1 MNARKLVTGSVL
13 AAGLGVAGLLGAAP
27 AFAGP
32 GVSAS
37 VDGGDAVGFGDQE
50 AASGAFASSTES
62 NNALAISTGFSPVGA
77 TAVATGTGNN
87 VVAIDGVAVT
97 GPLTARN
104 NVITVAGAPPWAG
117 THTTTPS

>member
-1 MNARKLVTGSVL
+1 M
-13 AAGLGVAGLLGAAP
+13 AGLLGAAP

-50 AASGAFASSTES
+50 AGGAVASSTKT
-62 NNALAISTGFSPVGA
+62 NNALAISTGLSPVGA
-77 TAVATGTGNN
+77 TATALGTGNN
-87 VVAIDGVAVT
+87 VVTIDGVGVT

-104 NVITVAGAPPWAG
+104 NIVTVAGATALGVDAHDNTVVNVAG
-117 THTTTPS
+117 VVSQTEAAG